1 MFYYLGKAKGL
12 RERAL
17 ILKGRSAGGGQS
29 SGHKNPQGKNR
40 AMKQTTTTKVR
51 K

>member
-1 MFYYLGKAKGL
+1 MFYYLGKAKDL

-17 ILKGRSAGGGQS
+17 ILKGRSAGDDGES
-29 SGHKNPQGKNR
+29 SGQQKPQEKNR
-40 AMKQTTTTKVR
+40 AIKQTTTK

>member
-17 ILKGRSAGGGQS
+17 ILKGRGAGDRES
-29 SGHKNPQGKNR
+29 SVHQKP
-40 AMKQTTTTKVR
+40 
-51 K
+51 